1 MTKHATAD
9 TSREIRLKIE
19 DHTVRVF
26 VGFLLCL
33 SAVHCFGQ
41 TCTFP
46 SDKHIEGQVFDPT
59 RAAIAKASV
68 VIKGASMHSRT
79 IQTNSAGE
87 FDFKCLSPGHYHLTI
102 SASSFASDEREI
114 DVLPEQA
121 KQNLI
126 ITLQVPTVS
135 STVSVADDS
144 TALDSEHGAG
154 AKVLSQ
160 KDLAGL
166 ASDSDDLQREL
177 QAMATAAGG
186 SPGKAI
192 ITVDGFQNA
201 SRMPPKSSIRE
212 VLLNPDLYSAEYQT
226 PPYEGGRIEI
236 YTKPGQGEFHGS
248 VFFDDSDATF
258 NAGDP
263 LALTAAPAGKRR
275 YGFDLSGP
283 LLSKTS
289 DFSLDLEKRDI
300 DEYATVHATILDDAY
315 QSVPQIENVAA
326 PQRLWIGNAR
336 GDWQLGKSN
345 TLVAGYTANVNNE
358 TNQGVGGFTLP
369 EAGYDSVVSQY
380 DLHISDTAFL
390 NPKLMN
396 EARIGFSWKNTQQQP
411 LSENP
416 ALQISGAFTGG
427 GSTAQVLHNRERDL
441 EFDDD
446 VLANVGPHTLKI
458 GVQLLDGMV
467 HDSDPNTFNGS
478 FIFGGGLAPQ
488 LDANNQP
495 IAGPDIAI
503 SGLEQ
508 YRRTLL
514 NLPGGTPTAY
524 SVTQGTALVPFTQW
538 KIAIYVQDQW
548 KLRPQLSFS
557 MGLRY
562 AAQTAPANLGVWA
575 PRLGMAWSPDKH
587 QQWVI
592 HARIGM
598 FYDPIGI
605 TTTLEAYRLD
615 GVRQHSITIYN
626 PSFQNPLSTSGAAT
640 SPQTIRR
647 FATSVSP
654 SPSFQAQ
661 LGVEHDFPK
670 HWHVQTNVYWSR
682 GWDQLRS
689 RNVNAPLVTE
699 PTTTPWLNPRPITPN
714 LNIFEFQNTGGLAGP
729 VVFVGVDQSSY
740 KRFHLFVGYLF
751 MGLRSNADTPMQFPQ
766 SSYSDH
772 GDWAQPSWESTHRV
786 FLTGSLNLP
795 WKVELATFL
804 DSASGLPYDV
814 NSGTD
819 SNGDGV
825 FNDRPSVVSQSGSD
839 VYSTQFGLLNANVVN
854 GNLPRNI
861 GTLPW
866 AIHLDSNLSR
876 SFPVGKKDAVGTS
889 RQALEFNA
897 RAANLLNHTNVTSVN
912 TFLGFPLGQPVTADF
927 GRRLELG
934 LRYSF

>member
-1 MTKHATAD
+1 VSVLYMA
-9 TSREIRLKIE
+9 
-19 DHTVRVF
+19 
-26 VGFLLCL
+26 VGLLRSPAAL
-33 SAVHCFGQ
+33 TQ
-41 TCTFP
+41 TCSPDDIHAQQILGEIT
-46 SDKHIEGQVFDPT
+46 DPT
-59 RAAIAKASV
+59 GALVSRADVSLQNNAIRGRSTHTDSV
-68 VIKGASMHSRT
+68 GVFHFSCLK
-79 IQTNSAGE
+79 AGE
-87 FDFKCLSPGHYHLTI
+87 YHLIVHAPGFADYHQKITI
-102 SASSFASDEREI
+102 RSEQP
-114 DVLPEQA
+114 VLSL
-121 KQNLI
+121 K
-126 ITLQVPTVS
+126 ITLQLPTVTTS
-135 STVSVADDS
+135 IVATDDAN
-144 TALDSEHGAG
+144 ALDAEHGAG
-154 AKVLSQ
+154 AKTLTQNDLS
-160 KDLAGL
+160 GL

-212 VLLNPDLYSAEYQT
+212 VRLNPDLYSAEYQT

-236 YTKPGQGEFHGS
+236 YTKPGQDQFHGS
-248 VFFDDSDATF
+248 VFFDDSDAAF

-275 YGFDLSGP
+275 YGFELSGP
-283 LLSKTS
+283 LVSKTS

-300 DEYATVHATILDDAY
+300 DEYATVHATVLNDAY
-315 QSVPQIENVAA
+315 QSVPLVENIAA

-336 GDWQLGKSN
+336 GDWQLGKTN

-369 EAGYDSVVSQY
+369 ESGYDSIVSQY

-390 NPKLMN
+390 SPKLMN
-396 EARIGFSWKNTQQQP
+396 EARLGFSWKNTQQQP

-427 GSTAQVLHNRERDL
+427 GSTAQALHNRERDL

-446 VLANVGPHTLKI
+446 VLADIGPHTLKI

-467 HDSDPNTFNGS
+467 HNYDPNGFNGS

-508 YRRTLL
+508 YRRALL
-514 NLPGGTPTAY
+514 TLPGGTPTAY
-524 SVTQGTALVPFTQW
+524 SVTQGSALVPFTQW
-538 KIAIYVQDQW
+538 KVALYAQDQW
-548 KLRPQLSFS
+548 KLRPQLAFS

-562 AAQTAPANLGVWA
+562 AAQTSPANFSAWA
-575 PRLGMAWSPDKH
+575 PRFGMAWSPDKS
-587 QQWVI
+587 QKWVI

-598 FYDPIGI
+598 FYDPIDI
-605 TTTLEAYRLD
+605 ATTLEAYRLN

-626 PSFQNPLSTSGAAT
+626 PSFQNPLNTSDATT
-640 SPQTIRR
+640 SPLTVRR
-647 FATSVSP
+647 FAAGVSP

-670 HWHVQTNVYWSR
+670 HWHVQTNVSWSR

-689 RNVNAPLVTE
+689 RNVNAPLISG
-699 PTTTPWLNPRPITPN
+699 PTATPWLNPPITPN
-714 LNIFEFQNTGGLAGP
+714 LNIFEFQSTGGLGGP
-729 VVFVGVDQSSY
+729 VVFVGIDQSSY

-772 GDWAQPSWESTHRV
+772 GDWAQPSWESTHRI
-786 FLTGSLNLP
+786 FLVGSLNLP
-795 WKVELATFL
+795 WKAKLATFL

-814 NSGTD
+814 SSGTD

-825 FNDRPSVVSQSGSD
+825 FNDRPSLVSQSGSD

-854 GNLPRNI
+854 GNLPRNV

-866 AIHLDSNLSR
+866 AVHLDSSLSR
-876 SFPVGKKDAVGTS
+876 SFPVGKRDAAGTPK
-889 RQALEFNA
+889 QTLDFNA

-912 TFLGFPLGQPVTADF
+912 NFLGFPLGQPVTADF